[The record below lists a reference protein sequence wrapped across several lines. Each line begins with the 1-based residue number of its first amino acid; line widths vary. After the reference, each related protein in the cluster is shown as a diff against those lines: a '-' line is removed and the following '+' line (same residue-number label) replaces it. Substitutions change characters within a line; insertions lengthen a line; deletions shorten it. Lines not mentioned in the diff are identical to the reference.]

1 MQEDSAQIS
10 PQVGTESQILWDRY
24 GIQQK
29 WLSQLIHADRM
40 RMECGWNAERRYR
53 AATTVLSMPNK
64 NKEMRQWR

>member
-40 RMECGWNAERRYR
+40 RMECGEEIPRRYHSLIH
-53 AATTVLSMPNK
+53 A
-64 NKEMRQWR
+64 E